1 MSLPNKIIVTGS
13 GRIQTNAGFIH
24 PIFGLVYVHQ
34 SLPVNILSAYAICHN
49 NKYEI
54 HTYPD
59 GTLDVRV
66 NDEAKTMFFVRWKRR
81 TLVIDMNEIIQT
93 AGKED
98 QMMNIETLSNYD
110 DLEQLEE
117 EIEEGKNT
125 LMTIFIYTF
134 WKKTTITEWWNCL

>member
-66 NDEAKTMFFVRWKRR
+66 NDEVGIIFLLDGKR
-81 TLVIDMNEIIQT
+81 
-93 AGKED
+93 
-98 QMMNIETLSNYD
+98 ET
-110 DLEQLEE
+110 
-117 EIEEGKNT
+117 
-125 LMTIFIYTF
+125 
-134 WKKTTITEWWNCL
+134 